1 MKTNDDT
8 LGNDGVLRKMT
19 FLTPPPAG
27 SALKATHSVVV
38 HLYHRCYLALP
49 MDIFFQDKIKMK
61 RPDIRIIGII
71 ITGC

>member
-19 FLTPPPAG
+19 FLTSPPAG

-38 HLYHRCYLALP
+38 HFYHRYYLALP
-49 MDIFFQDKIKMK
+49 MDIFFRDKIRMK
-61 RPDIRIIGII
+61 RPDIQIIDIIIIG
-71 ITGC
+71 C

>member
-1 MKTNDDT
+1 MK
-8 LGNDGVLRKMT
+8 RSHMQMMKR
-19 FLTPPPAG
+19 
-27 SALKATHSVVV
+27 SQSSSVVV

-61 RPDIRIIGII
+61 RPDIMIIGII